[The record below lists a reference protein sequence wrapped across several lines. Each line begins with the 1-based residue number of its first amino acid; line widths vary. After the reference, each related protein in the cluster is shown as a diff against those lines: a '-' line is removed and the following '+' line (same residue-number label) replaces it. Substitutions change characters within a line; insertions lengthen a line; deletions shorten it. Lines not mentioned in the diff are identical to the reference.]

1 MKKLILF
8 CSMAAII
15 ATVAVPVSAIVEK
28 SKMSPLMLANIEA
41 LAGDEEDND
50 TYAAIVTVTTKI
62 I

>member
-1 MKKLILF
+1 
-8 CSMAAII
+8 MAAII